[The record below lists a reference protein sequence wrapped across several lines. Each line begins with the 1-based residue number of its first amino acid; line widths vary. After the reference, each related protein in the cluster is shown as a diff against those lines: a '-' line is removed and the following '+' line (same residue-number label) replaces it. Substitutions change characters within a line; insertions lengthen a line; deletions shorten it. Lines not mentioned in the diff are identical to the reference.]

1 MKKGVAIMLLLL
13 GLAIGSTSIAIV
25 WMRLQISESAK
36 VCGRLEDEREVVMRE
51 VQELRGQRSWALRPS
66 VLASMVRGRLSMPG
80 PSQTF
85 VVGAR
90 ELSARTGGLR
100 SMQVSETLAVVSRSN
115 SRRQNR

>member
-1 MKKGVAIMLLLL
+1 MLLLL
-13 GLAIGSTSIAIV
+13 GLAIGSTSITIV

-36 VCGRLEDEREVVMRE
+36 LCGRLEDEREVVMRE

-90 ELSARTGGLR
+90 ELTARTGGLR
-100 SMQVSETLAVVSRSN
+100 SMQASDRLVVVSRSN
-115 SRRQNR
+115 SGRQSR

>member
-1 MKKGVAIMLLLL
+1 MLLLL
-13 GLAIGSTSIAIV
+13 GLAIGSTSITIV

-36 VCGRLEDEREVVMRE
+36 LCGRLEDEREVVMRE

-90 ELSARTGGLR
+90 ELTARTGGLR
-100 SMQVSETLAVVSRSN
+100 SMQASNRLAVVSRSN
-115 SRRQNR
+115 SGRQSR

>member
-1 MKKGVAIMLLLL
+1 MLLLL
-13 GLAIGSTSIAIV
+13 GLAIGSTSITIV

-36 VCGRLEDEREVVMRE
+36 LCGRLEDEREVIMRE

-90 ELSARTGGLR
+90 ELTARTGGLR
-100 SMQVSETLAVVSRSN
+100 SMQASDRLAVVSRSN
-115 SRRQNR
+115 SGRQSR

>member
-1 MKKGVAIMLLLL
+1 MLLLL

-66 VLASMVRGRLSMPG
+66 VLASMVRGRLSMPDH
-80 PSQTF
+80 SQTF

-100 SMQVSETLAVVSRSN
+100 SMQASETLAVVSSLN
-115 SRRQNR
+115 SGRQSR

>member
-1 MKKGVAIMLLLL
+1 MLLLL

-36 VCGRLEDEREVVMRE
+36 VCGRLEDEREVVIRE

-66 VLASMVRGRLSMPG
+66 VLASMVKGRLSMPG

-85 VVGAR
+85 VVGTR

-100 SMQVSETLAVVSRSN
+100 SMPASETLAVVSRSN
-115 SRRQNR
+115 SGRQSR

>member
-1 MKKGVAIMLLLL
+1 MLLLL
-13 GLAIGSTSIAIV
+13 GLAIGSTSITIV

-36 VCGRLEDEREVVMRE
+36 LCGRLEDEREVVMRE

-90 ELSARTGGLR
+90 ELTARTGGLR
-100 SMQVSETLAVVSRSN
+100 SMQASDRLAVVSRSN
-115 SRRQNR
+115 SGRQSR